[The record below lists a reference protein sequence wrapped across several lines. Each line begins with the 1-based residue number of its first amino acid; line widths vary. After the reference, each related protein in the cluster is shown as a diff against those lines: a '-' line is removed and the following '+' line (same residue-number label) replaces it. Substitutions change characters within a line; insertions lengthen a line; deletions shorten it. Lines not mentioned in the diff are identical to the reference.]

1 MPFKS
6 KKQMKYLYA
15 KEPEVAKEF
24 ASKMSKKSIHEL
36 PESSKKNKHMKDISK
51 REKRNYG

>member
-1 MPFKS
+1 MPFSS
-6 KKQMKYLYA
+6 KKQLKYLYA

-36 PESSKKNKHMKDISK
+36 PETAKKNKHMKEISK
-51 REKRNYG
+51 RERRSYG

>member
-24 ASKMSKKSIHEL
+24 SSKMTNKSIHEL
-36 PESSKKNKHMKDISK
+36 PESSKKNKHLKDISK